1 MLSKHGGEEILDI
14 HRVVGSQTFAR
25 LVRIYV
31 GSRVGKKKRIES
43 DEESDI
49 YRERAFAKEIV
60 KDRERDSKE
69 KASEIARERE
79 REKNRASEREIARE
93 TYREREKEREKHK
106 HGDFVRTSLRSLGGL
121 RRFRWDWSWEMNSI
135 KFAPKNAPKSIA

>member
-25 LVRIYV
+25 LERIYV

-60 KDRERDSKE
+60 RR
-69 KASEIARERE
+69 IG
-79 REKNRASEREIARE
+79 RE
-93 TYREREKEREKHK
+93 TAKR
-106 HGDFVRTSLRSLGGL
+106 
-121 RRFRWDWSWEMNSI
+121 
-135 KFAPKNAPKSIA
+135 